1 MEQTIEYRGYKIE
14 VKHDSDPEY
23 PNDWW
28 CDECFLV
35 YQHRDFN
42 IERDGFYP
50 QNIHSYLEILNIIKN
65 HSSLTIEQLEEYNDE
80 LSTYTDYNKD
90 YFIFPV
96 EAYIHSG
103 VSLSLFKG
111 HKQCRF
117 DSSVTGFI
125 LVARNYADDNTEQA
139 ELYAEGLVETWNHYL
154 SGNVYGFVTY
164 ENKPNYSIPKKLFDK
179 CVEDNIS
186 ILEFKDKLILSD
198 DWNEIDSCWG
208 YYGDPNI
215 SGLLEEA
222 KSVIDNL
229 INKNEYR
236 DLLLQR

>member
-1 MEQTIEYRGYKIE
+1 MNLHNYKGYRIRIEHDDNSDDPDDWEDEDRFLIYHHREFTIERAGFDVHEINKAE
-14 VKHDSDPEY
+14 DEY
-23 PNDWW
+23 
-28 CDECFLV
+28 
-35 YQHRDFN
+35 Y
-42 IERDGFYP
+42 
-50 QNIHSYLEILNIIKN
+50 
-65 HSSLTIEQLEEYNDE
+65 
-80 LSTYTDYNKD
+80 
-90 YFIFPV
+90 IFPV

-164 ENKPNYSIPKKLFDK
+164 ENKPYYSIPKKSFDK

-229 INKNEYR
+229 VSKSGER

>member
-1 MEQTIEYRGYKIE
+1 MEQTIEYKGFKIE
-14 VKHDSDPEY
+14 IKYYSDSES
-23 PNDWW
+23 PNDWG
-28 CDECFLV
+28 CNECFLV
-35 YQHRDFN
+35 FQHKDFN
-42 IERDGFYP
+42 VGRDGFYP

-65 HSSLTIEQLEEYNDE
+65 HSSLTIEQLEEYNEE

-90 YFIFPV
+90 YFIFPI

-103 VSLSLFKG
+103 VSLSLFKR

-139 ELYAEGLVETWNHYL
+139 ELYAEGLIDTWNHYL
-154 SGNVYGFVTY
+154 SGNVYGFITY
-164 ENKPNYSIPKKLFDK
+164 ENKPDYSISKEFFDK
-179 CVEDNIS
+179 YVEDNIS
-186 ILEFKDKLILSD
+186 ILDIRDKMILSD
-198 DWNEIDSCWG
+198 DWCEIDSCWG
-208 YYGDPNI
+208 YYGDPKE

-229 INKNEYR
+229 IEKRGKR
-236 DLLLQR
+236 DLLLQG

>member
-1 MEQTIEYRGYKIE
+1 MEQTVEYKGYKIE
-14 VKHDSDPEY
+14 VKHDSYPES
-23 PNDWW
+23 PNDWG

-35 YQHRDFN
+35 YQHRNFN

-65 HSSLTIEQLEEYNDE
+65 HSNLTTEQLEEYNDE

-103 VSLSLFKG
+103 VSISLFKG
-111 HKQCRF
+111 NKQCRF

-125 LVARNYADDNTEQA
+125 LVARNYADDNVEQA
-139 ELYAEGLVETWNHYL
+139 ELYAEGLIETWNHYL

-164 ENKPNYSIPKKLFDK
+164 ENKPDYIISKELFDRW
-179 CVEDNIS
+179 VEDNIS
-186 ILEFKDKLILSD
+186 ILDVRDKMILRD
-198 DWNEIDSCWG
+198 DWYEIDSCWG

-229 INKNEYR
+229 MKRHEE
-236 DLLLQR
+236 QRTT